1 MICVTL
7 ASLAESRPSYESNH
21 LDSSSNNP
29 LRDGATRMAKYFFEG
44 RSSGGSALA
53 KNFGLDVNAV
63 TEGLLKPDNIAIH
76 VLQNAVNFF
85 SSTLAWVVL
94 GGLAS
99 ASGIGAR
106 ESSSSSYSFGA
117 PYNYHHIGKSLPLE
131 DDSKV
136 DDISSSGGYRS
147 SSNALRKRQLLTDY
161 DPLSE
166 RNKEDRIIAIR
177 KLLRRVVNNSSS

>member
-1 MICVTL
+1 
-7 ASLAESRPSYESNH
+7 
-21 LDSSSNNP
+21 
-29 LRDGATRMAKYFFEG
+29 LR
-44 RSSGGSALA
+44 
-53 KNFGLDVNAV
+53 
-63 TEGLLKPDNIAIH
+63 
-76 VLQNAVNFF
+76 
-85 SSTLAWVVL
+85 
-94 GGLAS
+94 
-99 ASGIGAR
+99 
-106 ESSSSSYSFGA
+106 A